1 MQIEPPD
8 EGANARTASLMAQ
21 ITNMAGRALRDR
33 KMVKPSDFLGKPT
46 KQTEKEQQDF
56 FRNLSKD

>member
-8 EGANARTASLMAQ
+8 EGDNARTASLLAQ
-21 ITNMAGRALRDR
+21 ITNMAGRALPDK

-46 KQTEKEQQDF
+46 KQTEQEQQAF
-56 FRNLSKD
+56 FGKPPKD